1 MIYFIL
7 TYVLS
12 FCFYFLLKFFSTKH
26 SIRQTEREEG
36 LDSHKLKS
44 GTPTLGGIIFVLIPT
59 CLLLIKYQSF
69 DAIIISIAYLSF
81 SIVGFID
88 DVKIIKSN
96 KNDGLTPKKD

>member
-12 FCFYFLLKFFSTKH
+12 FCFYFLLKFFNTKH

-44 GTPTLGGIIFVLIPT
+44 GTPTLGCIIFVLIPT

-69 DAIIISIAYLSF
+69 DAIIISIAYISF

-96 KNDGLTPKKD
+96 KMMA

>member
-1 MIYFIL
+1 MYYHFAFIF
-7 TYVLS
+7 TQI
-12 FCFYFLLKFFSTKH
+12 FNTKH

-81 SIVGFID
+81 Q
-88 DVKIIKSN
+88 
-96 KNDGLTPKKD
+96 LLAL